1 MRDPAVEPIC
11 PHCQEP
17 VALVAWLIPPAAT
30 AKEPSDG
37 GLVPLL
43 ILVVLALLAVAAPA
57 WGTSMPA
64 RSAAASTDFIPLAAG
79 ISFALDQARS
89 RVSVE
94 ASSCSSTTAVAARP
108 GFRLLLDR
116 SWEPRPTGE

>member
-1 MRDPAVEPIC
+1 
-11 PHCQEP
+11 
-17 VALVAWLIPPAAT
+17 
-30 AKEPSDG
+30 
-37 GLVPLL
+37 LVPLL

-64 RSAAASTDFIPLAAG
+64 RSTAASTDFIPFAAG

-94 ASSCSSTTAVAARP
+94 ASSCASTTAVAARP

-116 SWEPRPTGE
+116 SWEHVPPENERDRPLPRQLRGFLFAATAAPDLLNVG